1 MKLRGFLVIIILGAA
16 IYLVLH
22 YVESGGDSDLPEKI
36 QSINRVGDTTTEMN
50 MKALQREIVAY
61 MTEFGDTPPNLERI
75 HTTKPWLK
83 GMADAWGTPFNY
95 RRIDDSSFLLRS
107 AGKDMKF
114 GTADDIVLEY

>member
-22 YVESGGDSDLPEKI
+22 YVESGADSDLPEKI

-50 MKALQREIVAY
+50 MKTLQREIVSF
-61 MTEFGDTPPNLERI
+61 MTEFGDTPQNLERI
-75 HTTKPWLK
+75 HMTKPWLK
-83 GMADAWGTPFNY
+83 GMADAWGTPFDY
-95 RRIDDSSFLLRS
+95 RRVDDSRFILRS

-114 GTADDIVLEY
+114 DTADDIVLEY